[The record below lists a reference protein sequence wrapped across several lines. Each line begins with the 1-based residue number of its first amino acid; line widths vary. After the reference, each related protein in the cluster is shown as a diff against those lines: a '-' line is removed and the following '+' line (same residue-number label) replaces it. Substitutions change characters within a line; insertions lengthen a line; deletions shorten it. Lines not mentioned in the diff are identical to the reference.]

1 MASGETPGAA
11 AARRVLPLP
20 VPAPLPPEPP
30 PAVDNDG
37 WLDSQQDFA
46 VGRGQ
51 AQPAE
56 ATEFLD
62 QPTADKDPEPQKRRR
77 RSKPE

>member
-11 AARRVLPLP
+11 AARRVLP
-20 VPAPLPPEPP
+20 VPAPPPPEPSP

-37 WLDSQQDFA
+37 WLDSPQDFA
-46 VGRGQ
+46 VGQGQ

-62 QPTADKDPEPQKRRR
+62 QPTVDKDPEPQKRRR